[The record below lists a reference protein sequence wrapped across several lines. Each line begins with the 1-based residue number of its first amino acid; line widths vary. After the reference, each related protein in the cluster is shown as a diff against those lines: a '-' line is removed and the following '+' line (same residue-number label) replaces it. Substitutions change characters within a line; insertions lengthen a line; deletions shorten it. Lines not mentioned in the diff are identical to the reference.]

1 MVVAERIK
9 EARTERLGLTQ
20 LELAEALGINQVN
33 VSRWERGIA
42 EPRIRHLRE
51 IALMAELPLSW
62 FFAEVA
68 A

>member
-9 EARTERLGLTQ
+9 EARTEHLGLTQ

-33 VSRWERGIA
+33 VSRWERGIV

-51 IALMAELPLSW
+51 IALMAELPLTW